1 MGALIIIIG
10 WMICSFLM
18 FSNYL
23 DEIMKIEN
31 EGAKWAIYAVFILG
45 TLGIGGRKGTWH
57 PGCDPQSSPKSGLP
71 REEH

>member
-45 TLGIGGRKGTWH
+45 GPILVFNNLLVQILDIFMPEGWDDDDRF
-57 PGCDPQSSPKSGLP
+57 
-71 REEH
+71 